1 MRASLQY
8 SLARIL
14 LFLVCLFVLWLCG
27 LKEPLLLL
35 LASATLSLGLSLWL
49 LSGLRER
56 MSAEVAER
64 VEGRAARRRD
74 DGVLTDDEAEDVE
87 IADRD
92 RP

>member
-14 LFLVCLFVLWLCG
+14 LFLVCLFVLWLVG

-35 LASATLSLGLSLWL
+35 LAAATLSLGLSLWL

-64 VEGRAARRRD
+64 VEGRARRRRD

-87 IADRD
+87 IADPD